1 MQMMS
6 RRKEISVTISEIVG
20 CPDAIGDIITM
31 YMTQNND
38 KGCISYADFRASCI
52 NGAGGIYLPLIG
64 PEIPKTKEKI
74 VEVYKRHSIKIK
86 LIYREKRRI
95 YPYFPSDE
103 WMTFITNNYNLE
115 NVFIKKQL
123 DDLRLKMF
131 LNNSI

>member
-6 RRKEISVTISEIVG
+6 RRKEISATISEIVG
-20 CPDAIGDIITM
+20 CPDDIGDIITM

-38 KGCISYADFRASCI
+38 KGCISYADFRISCI

-64 PEIPKTKEKI
+64 PKIPKTKEEL
-74 VEVYKRHSIKIK
+74 VAVYKMHSIKIK

-103 WMTFITNNYNLE
+103 WMNNILSNNYNLE
-115 NVFIKKQL
+115 NV
-123 DDLRLKMF
+123 
-131 LNNSI
+131 